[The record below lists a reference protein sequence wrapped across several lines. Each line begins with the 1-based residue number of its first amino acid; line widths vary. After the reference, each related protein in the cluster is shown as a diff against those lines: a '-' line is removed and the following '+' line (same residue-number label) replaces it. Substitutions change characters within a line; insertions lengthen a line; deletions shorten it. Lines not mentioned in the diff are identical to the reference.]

1 MRNLAKASKLP
12 VSKVKQFLHSKDSYT
27 KFTLATRKFRRMR
40 AFARYKNESWCMD
53 LAYVDKL
60 AKNNRGIKYLLVRQ
74 DVFDKTIDVRGL
86 KTKDAKEALR
96 VFAQM
101 ITKRKRPQS
110 IWVDKRK
117 EFAGE
122 FKKFCNREGLQ
133 IYSTMSETNAA
144 FAERANRSL
153 KNVLY
158 RYIEDYGYK
167 YFHKLHQF
175 VTTLNTRRNRSID
188 MKPSNAKNSDFM
200 SVLYSKPIRDFNKP
214 KFQVGYRARI
224 SKQDL
229 PFRKGYKP
237 QFTNEN
243 LKIVSLAARKPPTY
257 NIQDE
262 QGEGIKGKLYE
273 KELIRVI

>member
-12 VSKVKQFLHSKDSYT
+12 VCKVKQFLHSKDSYT

-60 AKNNRGIKYLLVRQ
+60 AKNNRGIKHLLVRQ

-86 KTKDAKEALR
+86 KTKDANEALT

-110 IWVDKRK
+110 IWVDKGK
-117 EFAGE
+117 ESAGE

-167 YFHKLHQF
+167 CIHKLPQF
-175 VTTLNTRRNRSID
+175 VTTLNTRRSRSMI
-188 MKPSNAKNSDFM
+188 
-200 SVLYSKPIRDFNKP
+200 
-214 KFQVGYRARI
+214 
-224 SKQDL
+224 
-229 PFRKGYKP
+229 
-237 QFTNEN
+237 
-243 LKIVSLAARKPPTY
+243 
-257 NIQDE
+257 
-262 QGEGIKGKLYE
+262 
-273 KELIRVI
+273 